1 MKKFLIQILALALAA
16 AAAAQISPPP
26 VLITNILVQGYGE
39 EYSDFIQQKFE
50 IFAHEHPGGK
60 IELRIGDGT
69 PGGQLVSGSGTRI
82 NLEETM
88 YANGQ
93 KIQLNQIYNVQAQG
107 GELIISSGGEGV
119 LRASTAS
126 AEGIIPFSYEHTAGE
141 IFVRITRSTNADPA
155 RLEYTTNLVS
165 GAWEDTGIV
174 PVPIDEQRMMFEWPI
189 QDRMFFFRVRGGET
203 AKILIAPVPFSAPNG
218 IILGGIHRTNWP
230 APPSEEWVFYYSTN
244 HMFPDNLYYI
254 STNHSADVV
263 HYVLADPDD
272 TAFTA
277 VFPSGWKPSSP
288 KKITVEWSS
297 GGPPSYFRVGTNDM
311 FDQSAY
317 GPLEVNYI
325 PQFERWIF
333 RTSGPLFPQLD
344 DSRDS
349 RFYNPLTDTFHW
361 SPYE

>member
-1 MKKFLIQILALALAA
+1 MKKFLIQFLAFAIAA
-16 AAAAQISPPP
+16 AAAAQTTPPP
-26 VLITNILVQGYGE
+26 VIITNILVQGYGE

-69 PGGQLVSGSGTRI
+69 PGGQLISGSGSRI
-82 NLEETM
+82 SLEETM

-126 AEGIIPFSYEHTAGE
+126 AEGFIPFSYEHTAGE

-174 PVPIDEQRMMFEWPI
+174 PTPIDEQRMMFEWPI

-244 HMFPDNLYYI
+244 YGNHEYHIP
-254 STNHSADVV
+254 TNQTADTV
-263 HYVLADPDD
+263 HYIFADPDD
-272 TAFTA
+272 TEFTTI
-277 VFPSGWKPSSP
+277 FPSSWHPEGRKNV
-288 KKITVEWSS
+288 TMEWSS
-297 GGPPSYFRVGTNDM
+297 AGPPCNFRAGTNALSVEEGRWT
-311 FDQSAY
+311 FEY
-317 GPLEVNYI
+317 L
-325 PQFERWIF
+325 PQFQRWLV
-333 RTSGPLFPQLD
+333 RPASQWSWEHGT
-344 DSRDS
+344 DSQ
-349 RFYNPLTDTFHW
+349 FYNPTTDRFSW
-361 SPYE
+361 NPYE